1 MKKNLYRIVS
11 CVLVVL
17 GVCCSAPARAQT
29 GKRLVLAFYYA
40 WFDLTT
46 WQKPLA
52 DQPLSPYHSSDAA
65 IIERHVLQ
73 AQNAGIDALVLAW
86 YGPDR
91 TNNQTEDNL
100 RILLD
105 KANAHGTQAAV
116 SVDLGSAAFL
126 RNVDEIVA
134 ALTALRDDH
143 TQHPAY
149 LRVEGR
155 PVVFFWKQENLSA
168 PAWVALRNIVDPDHK
183 MIWIAE
189 GARPDYLEAFDGLYL
204 YSVAWSDAPSGV
216 LNRWGNEVRQW
227 SVDHQAPRYWVAT
240 AMPGYNDFVT
250 GRADAFERPRNDG
263 AYYRTCW
270 EGAVQSGADWVVITS
285 FNEWLEGS
293 HIEPSTAYGDTYLR
307 ITAEQ
312 ASRYHRGAVV
322 APTATPNPPTNTPEP
337 PTPTL
342 TATPLPPTPIP
353 PTPTITPTV
362 YISPTATLTP
372 TATPFRLAT
381 PTPTAVI
388 KTAGAP
394 TVTLLPAPT
403 THAYQ
408 DVTPTPTRM
417 RVLVEGSTPKTCPLP
432 PAILLT
438 LTVGAFYRHPAHKK
452 RRR

>member
-1 MKKNLYRIVS
+1 MKKFWQIMGCIVM
-11 CVLVVL
+11 VL
-17 GVCCSAPARAQT
+17 GVFRFTPVRAQT
-29 GKRLVLAFYYA
+29 GNRLVLAFYYA

-46 WQKPLA
+46 WQKPLS

-65 IIERHVLQ
+65 VIERHVLQ

-100 RILLD
+100 RTLLE
-105 KANAHGTQAAV
+105 KSNTYGMHAAV
-116 SVDLGSAAFL
+116 SVDLGSTAFL
-126 RNVDEIVA
+126 RNTDEVIA
-134 ALTALRDDH
+134 ALAALRDDH

-149 LRVEGR
+149 LRVDGR
-155 PVVFFWKQENLSA
+155 PVVFFWKQENYSA
-168 PAWVALRNIVDPDHK
+168 AAWVALRNTVDPDRR
-183 MIWIAE
+183 MLWIAE

-204 YSVAWSDAPSGV
+204 YSVAWSDAPGGI
-216 LNRWGNEVRQW
+216 LIRWGNEVRQW
-227 SVDHQAPRYWVAT
+227 GADHHAARYWVAT
-240 AMPGYNDFVT
+240 VMPGYNDFVT
-250 GRADAFERPRNDG
+250 GRANAFERSRNDG
-263 AYYRTCW
+263 AYYRACW
-270 EGAVQSGADWVVITS
+270 DGAIQSGADWVVITS

-293 HIEPSTAYGDTYLR
+293 HIEPSTTYGDTYLR

-312 ASRYHRGAVV
+312 ASRYRLGVV
-322 APTATPNPPTNTPEP
+322 APPTATPEPPTSTPEP
-337 PTPTL
+337 PTPTA
-342 TATPLPPTPIP
+342 TDTPLPPTPVP

-362 YISPTATLTP
+362 FISPTTTLTP

-388 KTAGAP
+388 KTAVAP

-408 DVTPTPTRM
+408 DVTPTPPSR
-417 RVLVEGSTPKTCPLP
+417 RRILVGGDAPKTCPIPQAL
-432 PAILLT
+432 LLT
-438 LTVGAFYRHPAHKK
+438 LTAGALYRHPAHKK